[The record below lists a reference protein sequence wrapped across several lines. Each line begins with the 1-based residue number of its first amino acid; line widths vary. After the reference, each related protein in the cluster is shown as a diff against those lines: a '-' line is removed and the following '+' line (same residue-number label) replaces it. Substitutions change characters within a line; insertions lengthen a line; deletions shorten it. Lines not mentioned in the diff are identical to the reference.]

1 MTIRGLKPVFDLIR
15 GQTPTRRR
23 LQAQRHQQR
32 YQRKGGG
39 KKKGSLVD
47 RPAADMAE
55 KASKRR
61 ARDETDAD
69 CSAEKSHVL
78 GALLGRCP
86 VGDHG
91 LDDAGVAG
99 SESGDDA
106 GREH

>member
-1 MTIRGLKPVFDLIR
+1 M
-15 GQTPTRRR
+15 
-23 LQAQRHQQR
+23 
-32 YQRKGGG
+32 
-39 KKKGSLVD
+39 D
-47 RPAADMAE
+47 RSATDVAE

-61 ARDETDAD
+61 TRDETDAD
-69 CSAEKSHVL
+69 CGAEKSHIL
-78 GALLGRCP
+78 GALFGRCP